1 MNYANYHTHTT
12 FCDGRDTAE
21 DMVLAAIA
29 AGCPELGFSGHS
41 YLPFDDDW
49 NMNPETAAEYR
60 REVNR
65 LRETYKDRI
74 SIRLGIE
81 QDICSPTDE
90 LDLYEYSIGA
100 VHCLFPDGNY
110 LSVDLSAEGV
120 REGVETLYGGDP
132 YAYAEDFFS
141 QVGST
146 WERTHCAILAHFDL
160 LTKFLDRDP
169 LLNPDD
175 ARYQRAATLAL
186 EQIFET
192 PAAIELN
199 TGAMVRGYRTEP
211 YPSAAW
217 LTLIGKAQHPVILS
231 SDAHEKENITFWF
244 DEAMQL
250 VSRYRLNLIARLED
264 LPAMR

>member
-60 REVNR
+60 KEVNR
-65 LRETYKDRI
+65 LRDKYKDRI

-81 QDICSPTDE
+81 QDICSPADE

-100 VHCLFPDGNY
+100 VHCMFKDGNY

-120 REGVETLYGGDP
+120 RKGVEDLYGGDP
-132 YAYAEDFFS
+132 YAYAEDYFGL
-141 QVGST
+141 VGST

-160 LTKFLDRDP
+160 LTKFLGTDP
-169 LLNPDD
+169 LFDPAD
-175 ARYQRAATLAL
+175 ARYQKAAARAL

-192 PAAIELN
+192 PAAIEIN
-199 TGAMVRGYRTEP
+199 TGALARGYRTEP
-211 YPSAAW
+211 YPSEAFLA
-217 LTLIGKAQHPVILS
+217 LIGKAQHPVILS
-231 SDAHEKENITFWF
+231 SDAHAAEDITYWF
-244 DEAMQL
+244 DRAIQL
-250 VSRYRLNLIARLED
+250 VSKYRLNLVSRLDD